1 MAYNV
6 AKNYF
11 PNYASGFR
19 VEFFEFTCIRGIK
32 IGSDAMC
39 K

>member
-1 MAYNV
+1 MTYNV
-6 AKNYF
+6 TKNYF

-19 VEFFEFTCIRGIK
+19 VEFFESTGMCCIK
-32 IGSDAMC
+32 IGSDIIC

>member
-1 MAYNV
+1 MTYNV

-19 VEFFEFTCIRGIK
+19 VEFFEYIGRCGIK
-32 IGSDAMC
+32 IGSDTTC

>member
-1 MAYNV
+1 MTYNV

-19 VEFFEFTCIRGIK
+19 VEFFEYIGRCGIK
-32 IGSDAMC
+32 IDGDIIC